1 MTGQLGDIALT
12 MNDGSPARLDDW
24 RGKVLLVVNVA
35 SKCGLTPQYEG
46 LEALYRAR
54 KDQGLVVL
62 GVPANDFKQQ
72 EPGTDAEIC
81 EFARSRFD
89 VTFPLAAKTEV
100 TGQGKHKLYATLTA
114 AAPAAVGEADW
125 RERIGAAVNPNPE
138 VMWNFEKFLIG
149 RDGSVAGRFAPGVKP
164 DDPRLVAAIDRA
176 LAQD

>member
-1 MTGQLGDIALT
+1 MTEQLGEIAIT
-12 MNDGSPARLDDW
+12 MNDGSPASLDDW

-46 LEALYRAR
+46 LEALYRAK

-89 VTFPLAAKTEV
+89 VTFPLAAKTVV
-100 TGQGKHKLYATLTA
+100 TGAGKHPLYARLTA
-114 AAPAAVGEADW
+114 DAPDAVAEAEW
-125 RERIGAAVNPNPE
+125 RERIGAGVNPNPE

-149 RDGSVAGRFAPGVKP
+149 RDGRVAARFAPGIKP
-164 DDPRLVAAIDRA
+164 DDPRLTAAIDRA
-176 LAQD
+176 LATN

>member
-1 MTGQLGDIALT
+1 MTTQLGDIAIT
-12 MNDGSPARLDDW
+12 MNDGSNASLNAW
-24 RGKVLLVVNVA
+24 RGQVLLVVNVA
-35 SKCGLTPQYEG
+35 SQCGLTPQYEG
-46 LEALYRAR
+46 LESLYRAK

-89 VTFPLAAKTEV
+89 VTFPLAAKTAV
-100 TGQGKHKLYATLTA
+100 TGAEKHPLYASLTA
-114 AAPAAVGEADW
+114 AAPDAVAEAEW

-138 VMWNFEKFLIG
+138 VMWNFEKFLIA

>member
-1 MTGQLGDIALT
+1 MTGQLGEIAIT
-12 MNDGSPARLDDW
+12 MNDGSPAKLDDW

-89 VTFPLAAKTEV
+89 VTFPLAAKTVV
-100 TGQGKHKLYATLTA
+100 TGTDKHKLYATLTA
-114 AAPAAVGEADW
+114 AAPDAVGEAEW

-176 LAQD
+176 LAQH